1 MKKLMSL
8 VLILT
13 LILSGALPVFANSA
27 YEIQLSLED
36 SILQGGTLTYSGQ
49 LTLDGAPVL
58 DHDLSMVITDSNGQV
73 VSLEQFNTGGSGT
86 FSGTYSTTVTAPIGE
101 YKVSVAHSAS
111 ETLLDKTFEVLAGA
125 ALSTIST
132 DKSIYRNGDYM
143 TVTGVA
149 LENGVPASDRAYS
162 LLIKDSNDF
171 IKYTE
176 QVQTDANGIFT
187 KQIFINAFATGNY
200 KVVIRINEYDAVAN
214 FTIGNIPGPPVVT
227 PTNPP
232 VVVPG
237 PPANPP
243 SPPGK
248 PTVDIDPEDVPLGP
262 GNGKMDAFTTVIKVD
277 EETSTGT
284 SGETIVKIVLDEA
297 AIKEALKKASDEG
310 DDKLLILL
318 ESVSPDQVEAKI
330 PTSILVEAAKLGISL
345 AIGSNEVEIVMP
357 AGSIDTTGITELLL
371 TYEKTDIEQKM
382 TLAEAKG
389 LKHVTSIYDL
399 KLINTADNKT
409 VTFNKPLD
417 VRFWY
422 DKSKTNNPM
431 RLGIYHFDTAKE
443 DWSYVG
449 GRVDVS
455 EGWILTKL
463 SHFSLYTVLSNNAKF
478 DDLHSNHWAISTID
492 QMVAR
497 NIMSGVGGNKF
508 APERQIK
515 RSEFV
520 AMLVNTLN
528 LKETDIKVAIT
539 DIEGKWYE
547 EYVKIAAMN
556 GLVDPVG
563 AFDPESPITREDMA
577 VMLSKALQYSNVSN
591 PDNFETSLEKF
602 GDTATISEAKSMDVA
617 NVAAHGL
624 FNGISGDFVP
634 LGKATR
640 AQAAAVITKL
650 LEILEIY

>member
-1 MKKLMSL
+1 MSL

-13 LILSGALPVFANSA
+13 LILSGALPVFANSE

-36 SILQGGTLTYSGQ
+36 SILQGGTLSYSGE

-58 DHDLSMVITDSNGQV
+58 DHDLSMIITDPNGQV
-73 VSLEQFNTGGSGT
+73 VSLEQFNTGGSGA
-86 FSGTYSTTVTAPIGE
+86 FAGTYSTTVTAPVGE

-111 ETLLDKTFEVLAGA
+111 DTLLDKTFEVLAGA
-125 ALSTIST
+125 TLSTIST
-132 DKSIYRNGDYM
+132 DKSSYRNGDYM
-143 TVTGVA
+143 TVSGIA
-149 LENGVPASDRAYS
+149 RENGIPVSDRAYS

-176 QVQTDANGIFT
+176 QVKTDANGAFT
-187 KQIFINAFATGNY
+187 KQVFLNAFATGNY
-200 KVVIRINEYDAVAN
+200 KVVIRINEYDAVAY

-232 VVVPG
+232 VVAPG

-277 EETSTGT
+277 ETITKGAN
-284 SGETIVKIVLDEA
+284 GETIVQIALDET
-297 AIKEALKKASDEG
+297 AILEALKKASDEG
-310 DDKLLILL
+310 NDKLLILL
-318 ESVSPDQVEAKI
+318 ETVSPDQIQAKI
-330 PTSILVEAAKLGISL
+330 PTSIMVEAAKLGLSI
-345 AIGSNEVEIVMP
+345 AIGSNDVEIVLP
-357 AGSIDTTGITELLL
+357 AGSINTTGIKEILLSYVKTDTDELL
-371 TYEKTDIEQKM
+371 
-382 TLAEAKG
+382 TLAEGKG
-389 LKHVTSIYDL
+389 LKHVTPIYDL
-399 KLINTADNKT
+399 KLVNSADNKA
-409 VTFNKPLD
+409 VTFTKPLD

-422 DKSKTNNPM
+422 DKSKANNPM
-431 RLGIYHFDTAKE
+431 RLGIYHFDTTKK
-443 DWSYVG
+443 DWVYVG

-463 SHFSLYTVLSNNAKF
+463 SHFSEYSVLSNNAKF
-478 DDLHSNHWAISTID
+478 DDLHSNHWALSTID

-528 LKETDIKVAIT
+528 LKETAIKVAIT
-539 DIEGKWYE
+539 DIEGEWYE
-547 EYVKIAAMN
+547 KFIKIAAMN
-556 GLVDPVG
+556 GMIEPVG

-577 VMLSKALQYSNVSN
+577 VMLSKALKQSNVSN
-591 PDNFETSLEKF
+591 PEDFEIALEKF
-602 GDTATISEAKSMDVA
+602 GDSTSINATKSLDVA
-617 NVAAHGL
+617 NATAHGL
-624 FNGISGDFVP
+624 FNGISGNFVP

-650 LEILEIY
+650 LEVMEIY